1 MYELELDNYR
11 IQSMGA
17 DGGHKYVIAQIEY
30 KGIKRRLLATFLN
43 KSDENK
49 LRESIPIRI
58 KGELVDE
65 GEAGFII
72 IKNNN

>member
-1 MYELELDNYR
+1 MNWCY
-11 IQSMGA
+11 
-17 DGGHKYVIAQIEY
+17 GGKCDIAEIEY

-43 KSDENK
+43 KSYENQIK
-49 LRESIPIRI
+49 ESIPIRI
-58 KGELVDE
+58 KAELVDK